1 MKLNILTDSTA
12 DLTKEQMSEHD
23 INVYPLNIYF
33 GEEEYIDG
41 VTIDH
46 RQFFDKLSKCK
57 ELPTTSQIPVGQLK
71 DLFLK
76 FTENGEEVVVI
87 TLSSKLSGSYNS
99 AVLVR
104 DSLDMDRKSRVH
116 LIDSQSVTLGLCNI
130 VLEAC
135 KLRDKGLSGKEIE
148 DEINSIK
155 SQSTLL
161 ALIEDYKYLVMGGRL
176 SKATAFIGNTLNI
189 MPVVEITGGEVVPI
203 KKVRGRKKGYKFII
217 EKAREYGID
226 MSKAFFMGHVD
237 DAEAFNNFEEYMF
250 NNFEELKDIEI
261 SPVKNIGAVVG
272 THAGPHCVGIAFFK
286 NNQGDH

>member
-1 MKLNILTDSTA
+1 MKVNILTDSTA

-41 VTIDH
+41 VTINH
-46 RQFFDKLSKCK
+46 RKFFDKLSTCT
-57 ELPTTSQIPVGQLK
+57 ELPTTSQIPVGQLR

-76 FTENGEEVVVI
+76 FTESGEEVVVI

-99 AVLVR
+99 ALLVR
-104 DSLDMDRKSRVH
+104 DSLDMDRKSRVY
-116 LIDSQSVTLGLCNI
+116 LIDSMSVTLGLCNI

-135 KLRDKGLSGKEIE
+135 KLRDKGLKGKDIE
-148 DEINSIK
+148 EEINRIK
-155 SQSTLL
+155 SKSTLL

-189 MPVVEITGGEVVPI
+189 MPVIEITGGEVVPI
-203 KKVRGRKKGYKFII
+203 KKVRGRKKGYQFII

-226 MSKAFFMGHVD
+226 TSKAFFMGHID
-237 DAEAFNNFEEYMF
+237 DEEAFKHFEEYML
-250 NNFEELKDIEI
+250 NNFDELENIDI

-286 NNQGDH
+286 K